1 MVVDDEDA
9 PCSPQGHAITPV
21 QHMIS
26 SCTGAV
32 LTSLL
37 MTPFDV
43 VKIRLQSQSKPSA
56 FTKGHCFLYCNGLM
70 DHLCPC
76 VNGITP
82 SSQWYERPGH
92 FSGTFDAMAKI
103 VRNEGL
109 TSLWSGLPPTLV
121 MAVPATVV
129 YFTSYEQIKSFLG
142 YQGYQDGVVGNSW
155 KPMAAGA
162 IARVWAASLISP
174 IEMVRTKMQSTKL
187 NYSQVQRAM
196 KDTIRKNGVLSLWKG
211 LGPTLLRDVP
221 FSAMY
226 WTGYEVT
233 KSYVLA
239 TKGHSDL
246 TFYESFGAGALAG
259 SIAAVLTLPFDVI
272 KTRRQIELGE
282 EIIGKSKRSTSTWKI
297 IMNIYS
303 TEGFRALYT
312 GLPPRL
318 LKVAPSCAIMISTFE
333 YFKRL
338 FASHNIRRSEH
349 VADRYTHPTGT
360 APFFMPVNV
369 SKPELPILLVSSTV
383 ASTPLPIAEP
393 SPADVN
399 NFEEN
404 AT

>member
-1 MVVDDEDA
+1 MVVDDETM
-9 PCSPQGHAITPV
+9 PFPPQGNAITPV
-21 QHMIS
+21 QHMVS

-76 VNGITP
+76 VSGMTP
-82 SSQWYERPGH
+82 SSQWYYRPGH
-92 FSGTFDAMAKI
+92 FNGTFDAMAKI

-129 YFTSYEQIKSFLG
+129 YFTSYEQIKFVL
-142 YQGYQDGVVGNSW
+142 GYQDGVVSYSW
-155 KPMAAGA
+155 KPMVAGA
-162 IARVWAASLISP
+162 VARVWAASLISP
-174 IEMVRTKMQSTKL
+174 IEMVRTKMQSTKI
-187 NYSQVQRAM
+187 NYSQVQQAV
-196 KDTIRKNGVLSLWKG
+196 KETIRKNGVLSLWKG

-259 SIAAVLTLPFDVI
+259 SVAALLTLPFDVI

-282 EIIGKSKRSTSTWKI
+282 EIIGKLKGSTSTWKI
-297 IMNIYS
+297 IRNIYS
-303 TEGFRALYT
+303 TEGFRALFA

-338 FASHNIRRSEH
+338 FASHNSRSEP
-349 VADRYTHPTGT
+349 VDDRYAHTTGT
-360 APFFMPVNV
+360 GAFLIPLNA
-369 SKPELPILLVSSTV
+369 SKPELPISLVSSTV
-383 ASTPLPIAEP
+383 ASPPLPTTEP
-393 SPADVN
+393 SPADVLSTTLSKAN
-399 NFEEN
+399 
-404 AT
+404 